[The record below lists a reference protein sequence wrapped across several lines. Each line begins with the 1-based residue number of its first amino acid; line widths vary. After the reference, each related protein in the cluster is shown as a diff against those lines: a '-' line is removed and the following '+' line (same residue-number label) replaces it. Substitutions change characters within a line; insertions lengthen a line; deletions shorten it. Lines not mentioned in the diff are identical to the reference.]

1 MAGTELGF
9 KEFLADNPDI
19 TLVKEFPADTGLTT
33 ARNKVGSPSYFS
45 IGWRI
50 YKKRKKTVTKLYPPK
65 VSRTPSGGQ
74 KSEATAPRVGIR
86 KSERLNPQQNIEMVP
101 RGESKETKTNTPPP
115 FLSELNR
122 TGSIYLIEESLDIS
136 ECQNAENAENP
147 RILMILLFAEAQDNW
162 SIRVFAQ
169 QENDEILPTEL
180 NNRRLWSKWINGR
193 CVKEITNWGEYT
205 KYIKTDNGA
214 PRGKMNTGIHWKWEN
229 NKLIDLLK
237 NAKSKHYA
245 KNRYD
250 IDDLLSL
257 SIRKLDTLRDGLI
270 MNPRGTASM
279 RTSSGSSTSSMRT
292 STGSSTAS
300 TATTA
305 SLMMPKD
312 FLSAENTISGFVF
325 QDSRSIDKDMA
336 FATLIECTHAL
347 CTVVEHETGHF
358 RSSAKQTS
366 YEENKIDKILWSRCF
381 CCAKKFES
389 KSSLKPMLHIW
400 YICMACI
407 IAAAGLATNSAPVVV
422 ASMLVSSMMEPIKG
436 MSTALR
442 GYKKGDDFYGRFFGH
457 AWILLVDLGICV
469 LIGYFAGLL
478 GQYEITVEQTIGNI
492 TFSAPY
498 TRLER
503 LAGYDNWKGQLCV
516 DNKLI
521 ENGTCSKKLG
531 DDHIKHL
538 IKLPGEISGRGIE
551 LGLVVAIVVAGAS
564 AAALVTADKA
574 DNKSALVGIGISAS
588 LLPPAVN
595 AGLLWALNAKD
606 FISNAALERDLGHKG
621 GVSFLLS
628 LVNIVIILVVW
639 TTGFKLR
646 KRCVNNLT
654 KIIETNADDNTA
666 GNASKRGSR
675 ASGSVQPIDE
685 ENTPLLRF

>member
-9 KEFLADNPDI
+9 KNFLADNNI
-19 TLVKEFPADTGLTT
+19 TLAQKFPANTPIET
-33 ARNKVGSPSYFS
+33 AKNKVGSPAYFS

-50 YKKRKKTVTKLYPPK
+50 YKKKKKTATKLYPPK
-65 VSRTPSGGQ
+65 VARAPSGGQ
-74 KSEATAPRVGIR
+74 KSEGPAPRVGTR
-86 KSERLNPQQNIEMVP
+86 KSKRLNPQQNIEMVVPRGVVP

-115 FLSELNR
+115 FLSKLNR

-136 ECQNAENAENP
+136 ECQNVENAENP
-147 RILMILLFAEAQDNW
+147 RILMILLFAESQDNW

-193 CVKEITNWGEYT
+193 CVEEIKNLGEYT
-205 KYIKTDNGA
+205 EYIKTTNEQ
-214 PRGKMNTGIHWKWEN
+214 PPQGKMNKGNTWEWEN
-229 NKLIDLLK
+229 NELIDLLK

-270 MNPRGTASM
+270 MNPQGTASM
-279 RTSSGSSTSSMRT
+279 RTSSGSST
-292 STGSSTAS
+292 AS
-300 TATTA
+300 TSSTA
-305 SLMMPKD
+305 SLMMPAQ

-336 FATLIECTHAL
+336 FATLIECTHAI

-366 YEENKIDKILWSRCF
+366 FEENKIDKILWSRCI

-422 ASMLVSSMMEPIKG
+422 AAMLVSSMMEPIKG

-442 GYKKGDDFYGRFFGH
+442 GGSCSARFFGH
-457 AWILLVDLGICV
+457 VWILLVDLGICV

-478 GQYEITVEQTIGNI
+478 GQGEITVEQTIGNI

-503 LAGYDNWKGQLCV
+503 LAGYDTWKGQMCV
-516 DNKLI
+516 DKNLI
-521 ENGTCSKKLG
+521 KNGTCSKKLG
-531 DDHIKHL
+531 DDDIKHL

-551 LGLVVAIVVAGAS
+551 LGLAVASVVALVS

-595 AGLLWALNAKD
+595 AGVLWALHAEN
-606 FISNAALERDLGHKG
+606 FISSSALERDLWRKG
-621 GVSFLLS
+621 GLSFSLT

-639 TTGFKLR
+639 TVGFQCRNKLITKWAKNKKESVTSIGTGGSKG
-646 KRCVNNLT
+646 KPYGSKVGP
-654 KIIETNADDNTA
+654 NTDA
-666 GNASKRGSR
+666 
-675 ASGSVQPIDE
+675 E